1 MVMRF
6 YPKKLQQKLKN
17 NDIKQFLMDK
27 GKESSDNNEQ
37 DSNFVQMPNE
47 DEIKARK
54 KEMDMEDENE
64 LKEQNKKDSA
74 IGRKRDHLISSI
86 S

>member
-1 MVMRF
+1 MRF